1 MIANETTEALV
12 ERICRA
18 AKAAAPLLARSGTSA
33 RNDALRAMARGVR
46 DRAEFLKAENAGDV
60 AAGEANGLSGA
71 MIDRLRLTD
80 REIAQMADGIDE
92 VAALP
97 DPLGGIERLSP
108 RPNGLLVGR
117 MRIPLGVIAIIYESR
132 PNVTA
137 DAAALCVK
145 SGNAVILRGGSEAIR
160 SNVAIAGILREALA
174 GAGLPED
181 AVSLVPR
188 TDRAAIDAL
197 LTKEQYIDLVIP
209 RGGEGLIR
217 SVAEKSR
224 IPVIKHYKGVC
235 HIYVDEG
242 AEIPLAVRVCVNAK
256 AQRPGVCNAMETL
269 LVHEGIAPAFL
280 PEAAKA
286 LSAAGVEIRGCP
298 ETVRL
303 VPSAVPAHRIGLGDG
318 IPRPHPRRARCPVH
332 GRGDGAH
339 PEARVPAH
347 RGHPHPRPGPRDA
360 LPARGRL
367 VARSGERLDPLQR
380 RLPARAGGG
389 DRNQHD
395 EDPRLRADGVVR
407 AHHDQIRRLRRRAG
421 APVVDGANRRIA
433 VFGGTFDPFHNGHL
447 RMAVE
452 ILEGLS
458 LPGLFLVPSARPP
471 HKPSRPMASAED
483 RLAMASAGVAGIGGI
498 SVLDLE
504 LRREGPS
511 YSLITVR
518 EVSEANPG
526 ADLLFLIGADAFA
539 EITAWHRYRDLLAA
553 CDFLLLPRPGVA
565 PEASFPPGIRIEPE
579 GNRCYNLP
587 GCSYRL
593 PGGRRLLCPVLPV
606 LDISSRSIREKVR
619 RGRSLRGLVP
629 PQVERYITD
638 HGLYRGEERG

>member
-18 AKAAAPLLARSGTSA
+18 AKAAAPPLARAGTET

-60 AAGEANGLSGA
+60 AAGEAHGLSGA

-80 REIAQMADGIDE
+80 RVIAQMADGIDE

-197 LTKEQYIDLVIP
+197 LTKEEYIDLVIP

-235 HIYVDEG
+235 HVYVDEG

-269 LVHEGIAPAFL
+269 LVHEGIASAFL
-280 PEAAKA
+280 PEAARA
-286 LSAAGVEIRGCP
+286 LSAAGVAIRGCP

-303 VPSAVPAHRIGLGDG
+303 VPAAVPALADGLGDG
-318 IPRPHPRRARCPVH
+318 IPRPHPRRARGPVD

-347 RGHPHPRPGPRDA
+347 RGDHHPRPRPRDA

-367 VARSGERLDPLQR
+367 VARAGERLDPLQR
-380 RLPARAGGG
+380 RLPARAGSG
-389 DRNQHD
+389 DRHQHD
-395 EDPRLRADGVVR
+395 EDPRLRADGAVR
-407 AHHDQIRRLRRRAG
+407 AHHDEIRRLRRRPG
-421 APVVDGANRRIA
+421 AAVVDGRSRRIA
-433 VFGGTFDPFHNGHL
+433 IFGGTFDPFHNGHL

-452 ILEGLS
+452 VLEGLS
-458 LPGLFLVPSARPP
+458 LTDLFLVPSARPP
-471 HKPSRPMASAED
+471 HKPSRPMAPAED
-483 RLAMASAGVAGIGGI
+483 RLAMASAAVAGIEGI

-511 YSLITVR
+511 YSLLTVR
-518 EVSEANPG
+518 EVSEGNPG

-539 EITAWHRYRDLLAA
+539 EITTWHRYRDLLAA
-553 CDFLLLPRPGVA
+553 CDFLLLPRPGIA
-565 PEASFPPGIRIEPE
+565 PEASFPPGILIEPE

-629 PQVERYITD
+629 PEVERYITD